1 MVGTQDQ
8 VLGFDVQLVSTVLSA
23 VTILYCPIGKDCASV
38 SLSGAG
44 AVDAPSPLSLF
55 LFLLPTVNPTPSP
68 TASPIT
74 TSATR
79 PTMRHIRPQPPLLRC
94 FRWNPPDCRR
104 AASFSPSTGPLLA
117 LSSSPITGLGTQ
129 SYPVPVR
136 VVDSLGRTFRGQ
148 IDDVADCGGICC
160 IDALSRSW
168 LFGGIGGVSGATG
181 WSAS

>member
-8 VLGFDVQLVSTVLSA
+8 VFGFDVQLVSTVLSA
-23 VTILYCPIGKDCASV
+23 VTILYCPIGKDRASV
-38 SLSGAG
+38 SLSAAG
-44 AVDAPSPLSLF
+44 AVVAASWLSVVLF
-55 LFLLPTVNPTPSP
+55 RLPTVNPTPSP
-68 TASPIT
+68 TANPT
-74 TSATR
+74 TTRATN
-79 PTMRHIRPQPPLLRC
+79 PTIRHIRPHPPLLRC
-94 FRWNPPDCRR
+94 LRWNPPDCRR

-136 VVDSLGRTFRGQ
+136 CVDSLGRTLRGQ
-148 IDDVADCGGICC
+148 VEDVADCGGICC
-160 IDALSRSW
+160 IDALPRSW